1 MSILN
6 SNEEFVIRA
15 VGKISLEYPEI
26 DQLKLR
32 DLMYESL
39 YKFQVMPEEQGLVTS
54 DVEEKMMIFLASK
67 RLEGKSEKTL
77 YNYRLIIQ

>member
-1 MSILN
+1 VSILN